1 MDALRPIDSGLLIRL
16 KSYRN
21 RLTAQQYRTIKGQ
34 ILAGD
39 SEGARKG
46 LRKLLKRD
54 QKGLRT

>member
-39 SEGARKG
+39 TEGARKG
-46 LRKLLKRD
+46 LWKLLKRD
-54 QKGLRT
+54 RKD

>member
-39 SEGARKG
+39 AEGARKG